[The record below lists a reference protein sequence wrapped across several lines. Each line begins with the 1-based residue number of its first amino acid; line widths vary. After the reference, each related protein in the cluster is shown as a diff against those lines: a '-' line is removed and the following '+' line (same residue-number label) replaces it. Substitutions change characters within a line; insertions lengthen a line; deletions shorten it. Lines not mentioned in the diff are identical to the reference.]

1 MIIKPGHE
9 AAERLK
15 HAGVCP
21 QCLGAGVFRSLIKKG
36 GQVMTVMLDCP
47 RCHGKKAEQ

>member
-1 MIIKPGHE
+1 MIIKPEHE

-21 QCLGAGVFRSLIKKG
+21 QCLGAGVFRSLIKKNG
-36 GQVMTVMLDCP
+36 SNVAILVDCP
-47 RCHGKKAEQ
+47 RCTGKENKQ